1 MTRARELANFAD
13 DTAGLETLTVS
24 DITDLTATATE
35 LNKLD
40 GVTATTSELNVT
52 DGVTVSTANINSA
65 VNQITDS
72 STDLNVD
79 SNTLVVD
86 KSANAVGIGGQTT
99 PLAKLDIK
107 GNTNTYDGMAKIYL
121 TDNNS
126 NSASRNWSL
135 GNGGSGHGNLTFAV
149 SASKDGVAGD
159 ATATNAMV
167 ITSSGNVGIGVNNPT
182 NTYGPVLHIA
192 GGNPNLRLDGSGSGS
207 WAWISMNTA
216 DAGDSRAMGTAS
228 DGSFRITNVRD
239 SLDSGIQFRIEQN
252 GKVGIGAGPSYQLH
266 TLLGAGESNGVG
278 FLNANGQGLNFYT
291 DTTAS
296 NADVF
301 IDQGA
306 SGAAI
311 IFKQAG
317 TERMRIQ
324 SDGDVVPGSSSQDLG
339 EGANKW
345 ANIHISRGTNF
356 GTHNGKAYCWR
367 LNQNTM
373 VQGSGSR
380 QYDILQPG
388 QGYGTYQG
396 WSASSMLLYDEYGNA
411 GGNAT
416 NPSSSDW
423 ITFANNRIAL
433 NANGEHGSLYHFYGY
448 VNWYTYGWTSNGYI
462 SVIDDAGNNIYVFEG
477 GTDTHNSGWAGSFS
491 FLVDFDS
498 MVNIR
503 FYNNYRRGTYS
514 SVSGGHLNIRRIN

>member
-1 MTRARELANFAD
+1 
-13 DTAGLETLTVS
+13 
-24 DITDLTATATE
+24 
-35 LNKLD
+35 
-40 GVTATTSELNVT
+40 
-52 DGVTVSTANINSA
+52 
-65 VNQITDS
+65 
-72 STDLNVD
+72 DLNVD

-86 KSANAVGIGGQTT
+86 KSANSVGIGTT
-99 PLAKLDIK
+99 SPDEMLHLQSSTSLKPILKIE
-107 GNTNTYDGMAKIYL
+107 NTNADHLNAQIHLVK
-121 TDNNS
+121 
-126 NSASRNWSL
+126 NSASEADDDYL
-135 GNGGSGHGNLTFAV
+135 GQIDFKGLNDNDELTVYGRLQARAKDVSDGTEDGLVFISSMNNGTLEQTLNVRSGNL
-149 SASKDGVAGD
+149 
-159 ATATNAMV
+159 
-167 ITSSGNVGIGVNNPT
+167 GIGTTNPT

-396 WSASSMLLYDEYGNA
+396 WSASSVTLYDEYGNA

-433 NANGEHGSLYHFYGY
+433 NANGEHGSLYHFDGY

-462 SVIDDAGNNIYVFEG
+462 SVLDNAGNQIYVFE
-477 GTDTHNSGWAGSFS
+477 
-491 FLVDFDS
+491 
-498 MVNIR
+498 
-503 FYNNYRRGTYS
+503 
-514 SVSGGHLNIRRIN
+514 

>member
-1 MTRARELANFAD
+1 
-13 DTAGLETLTVS
+13 
-24 DITDLTATATE
+24 TDLTATATE

-192 GGNPNLRLDGSGSGS
+192 GGNPNLRLDGSGSG
-207 WAWISMNTA
+207 
-216 DAGDSRAMGTAS
+216 
-228 DGSFRITNVRD
+228 
-239 SLDSGIQFRIEQN
+239 
-252 GKVGIGAGPSYQLH
+252 
-266 TLLGAGESNGVG
+266 
-278 FLNANGQGLNFYT
+278 
-291 DTTAS
+291 
-296 NADVF
+296 
-301 IDQGA
+301 
-306 SGAAI
+306 
-311 IFKQAG
+311 
-317 TERMRIQ
+317 
-324 SDGDVVPGSSSQDLG
+324 
-339 EGANKW
+339 
-345 ANIHISRGTNF
+345 
-356 GTHNGKAYCWR
+356 
-367 LNQNTM
+367 
-373 VQGSGSR
+373 
-380 QYDILQPG
+380 
-388 QGYGTYQG
+388 
-396 WSASSMLLYDEYGNA
+396 
-411 GGNAT
+411 
-416 NPSSSDW
+416 
-423 ITFANNRIAL
+423 
-433 NANGEHGSLYHFYGY
+433 
-448 VNWYTYGWTSNGYI
+448 
-462 SVIDDAGNNIYVFEG
+462 
-477 GTDTHNSGWAGSFS
+477 
-491 FLVDFDS
+491 
-498 MVNIR
+498 
-503 FYNNYRRGTYS
+503 
-514 SVSGGHLNIRRIN
+514 